1 MNKTKLMCTVLVVLL
16 AGTGMGQ
23 VSASRRTVRSAC
35 LVKVSQDSQKEIVS
49 QLAGTADVAGKAA
62 RDVLGLDKGV
72 PIGYTVMGLG
82 VVKLTT
88 DLPSEV
94 ASKASAFWNAVGVNL
109 SKAMEQAYKE
119 RVDQIRMQLDEV
131 ERQKAET
138 LARLQGSAPENLRT
152 RATQEQLQR
161 EADLTALN
169 SNMPLADAIER
180 LRSAANPPLRIV
192 VLWNDLKGNRIDQAT
207 PIGMDGINPVR
218 LETALKLLVKA
229 VGSSCNLDYVIDDG
243 AITIA
248 SRQTL
253 QSLNRDA
260 PTDPEG
266 GGSSEQLAAKQYEL
280 NNKLQSSEMELTSL
294 QARRQAIEQQSAVL
308 KKRIDERI
316 AGDSLL
322 GDLKRFADLQTE
334 TEGKIRTLYQP
345 GPAAEK
351 AAEEAL
357 ERLIKAKSELDRH
370 REAVAQAAGGDLLA
384 KFLSELSEL
393 SVRQAELEAQQ
404 GVTRDQLR
412 KAVTSVTQR
421 IDRDL
426 TMRSL
431 KEAEER
437 IFNLR
442 QGLKNLQP
450 PAITISGAG
459 D

>member
-1 MNKTKLMCTVLVVLL
+1 MCVVWVVLL

-23 VSASRRTVRSAC
+23 VSASKQVVRSTC

-49 QLAGTADVAGKAA
+49 QLAGTADVAGRAA

-72 PIGYTVMGLG
+72 PIGYTVMSSG
-82 VVKLTT
+82 VVKLTA
-88 DLPSEV
+88 DLPSGV
-94 ASKASAFWNAVGVNL
+94 ASKASAFWDAVGANL

-119 RVDQIRMQLDEV
+119 KVDQIRMQLDEA
-131 ERQKAET
+131 ERQKAEA
-138 LARLQGSAPENLRT
+138 LAKLQGPSTENLRT
-152 RATQEQLQR
+152 RATQEQLQK
-161 EADLTALN
+161 EADLAALN
-169 SNMPLADAIER
+169 PNMPLADAIER
-180 LRSAANPPLRIV
+180 LRNVVNPPLRIV
-192 VLWNDLKGNRIDQAT
+192 VLWNDLKENRIDQTT

-248 SRQTL
+248 TRPTL

-260 PTDPEG
+260 PTDPQA
-266 GGSSEQLAAKQYEL
+266 GGSSEQLAAKQFEL
-280 NNKLQSSEMELTSL
+280 NNKLESSEMELVSL
-294 QARRQAIEQQSAVL
+294 QARRQAIEQQIVVL

-322 GDLKRFADLQTE
+322 GDLKRFVDLQTE
-334 TEGKIRTLYQP
+334 TEGKVKVMYQP

-351 AAEEAL
+351 AGEEAL
-357 ERLIKAKSELDRH
+357 DRLIKAKSDLERQ
-370 REAVAQAAGGDLLA
+370 REAVAQAAGKELLA

-404 GVTRDQLR
+404 GVARDQMR
-412 KAVTSVTQR
+412 KVVTSMTQR

-426 TMRSL
+426 TMRFL

-450 PAITISGAG
+450 PAITISGAA